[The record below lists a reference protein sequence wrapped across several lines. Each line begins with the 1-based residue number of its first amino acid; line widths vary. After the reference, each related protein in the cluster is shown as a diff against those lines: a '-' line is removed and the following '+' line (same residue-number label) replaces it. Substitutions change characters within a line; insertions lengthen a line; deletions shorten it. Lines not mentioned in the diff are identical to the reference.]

1 MSDFTFIV
9 GSGNLY
15 TDGNHTYEG
24 HRCEECEG
32 TGEVFDRANPGPT
45 GAWPRI
51 HCKAC
56 GNYGVTFERCG
67 EEYA

>member
-1 MSDFTFIV
+1 MTEYRYIV

-15 TDGNHTYEG
+15 TDGRHFYEG

-32 TGEVFDRANPGPT
+32 TGEVFDRAHPGPN

-51 HCKAC
+51 HCPEC
-56 GNYGVTFERCG
+56 DNYGVTFERCEG
-67 EEYA
+67 